1 MADVKFVMRDVDS
14 LIPYARNARTHSP
27 EQVAK
32 IAGSIKEFG
41 FLNPVII
48 SSDGGIIAGHGRVM
62 AAQKLGI
69 KKVPCVE
76 ESHLTETQ
84 KRAYILADNRLALDA
99 GWDDDMLRIEV
110 QELDGTFDLSLTG
123 FSDEEIE
130 RYSKEIDQLPS
141 LDGFDFESI
150 KKDDTIAEK
159 KAKTVVCPNCGEVI
173 ELK

>member
-84 KRAYILADNRLALDA
+84 KRAYILADNKIALDA
-99 GWDDDMLRIEV
+99 GWDDEMLKVEFIEL
-110 QELDGTFDLSLTG
+110 LDDKFDVSLTG
-123 FSDEEIE
+123 FDTNDIE
-130 RYSKEIDQLPS
+130 YYSKKNETL
-141 LDGFDFESI
+141 ESI
-150 KKDDTIAEK
+150 DFDELSSMDTKKDTKEPKIAI
-159 KAKTVVCPNCGEVI
+159 CPECGHRFEV
-173 ELK
+173 